1 MGGFENPAVL
11 KHVQQVCETTDAKEV
26 AQKLA
31 TGKWIAF
38 YATCEE
44 PPKFCLGRV
53 SD

>member
-1 MGGFENPAVL
+1 MGGFENSAVL
-11 KHVQQVCETTDAKEV
+11 KHVKQIRETTDTKEV
-26 AQKLA
+26 AQLLS

-44 PPKFCLGRV
+44 TPKFCLGRV